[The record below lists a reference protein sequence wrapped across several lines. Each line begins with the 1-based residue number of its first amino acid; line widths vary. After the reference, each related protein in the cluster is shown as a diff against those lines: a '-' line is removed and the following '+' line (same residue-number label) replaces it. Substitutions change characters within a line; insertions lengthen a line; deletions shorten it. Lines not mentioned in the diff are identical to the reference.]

1 MDSEEDFY
9 NSSGDDAAED
19 IAEYSSEDDD
29 GGGDEELCS
38 TPKKHYTVLKEET
51 MKQLQ
56 ENDITEVCSFLAV
69 SRGIACTLLLRKRWS
84 VSSVFEDWFADED
97 RVRDAAGISTNQKP
111 NKHKAYCKICM
122 EKVNTNRMSSAA
134 CGHLYC
140 KDCLTN
146 YVAVSISDG
155 PQCLR
160 LRCPEP
166 GCAVVAGLDMVEAVA
181 AADDK
186 RRFYQYLHRSYVECS
201 RNRKWCPRAGCDC
214 AVEFDG
220 DGGGEETY
228 DVTCGC
234 HHKFCWGCTEEQHRP
249 LGCEA
254 VSKWREK
261 NTSEADNNTWILVN
275 TKPCPKC
282 DQKIEKD
289 QGCNHMTCKC
299 GHEFCWMCLGKFR
312 DYAHVCNKFHRDEE
326 EARGSRLEETR
337 KALMRYA
344 HYYERFAANHK
355 SSEIARADLVQAR
368 NKHLPELSKVQ
379 DMPETE
385 LEFVVEAWDQIVEC
399 RRVLK
404 WSYVFGY
411 YLKPEEQ
418 REKME
423 FFDFLQGQAESA
435 LERLHHFTEKEMKK
449 FLKPV
454 LQGQPDSALEKLHRC
469 IGKEKKK
476 LLEPI
481 QPSENFTDFRVE
493 LTDLTLVTKKYFEN
507 LIRALE
513 NDLVEVEGVGSK

>member
-9 NSSGDDAAED
+9 YSSGDDAAED
-19 IAEYSSEDDD
+19 FAEYSSEDDN
-29 GGGDEELCS
+29 GGDEEHYII
-38 TPKKHYTVLKEET
+38 PKKYYTVLKEET
-51 MKQLQ
+51 LKQLQ
-56 ENDITEVCSFLAV
+56 ENDISQVCSFLAV

-97 RVRDAAGISTNQKP
+97 RVRDAVGISNKQNRKP
-111 NKHKAYCKICM
+111 SKHKTYCKICM
-122 EKVNTNRMSSAA
+122 EKVKNNRMSSAA

-140 KDCLTN
+140 KDCWTN
-146 YVAVSISDG
+146 YVASSISGG
-155 PQCLR
+155 PECLR

-166 GCAVVAGLDMVEAVA
+166 KCAVVAGLDMVEAVA

-201 RNRKWCPRAGCDC
+201 RNRKWCPKPGCNY

-220 DGGGEETY
+220 GEGEETY

-234 HHKFCWGCTEEQHRP
+234 RHKFCWGCTEEQHRP
-249 LGCEA
+249 LGCETVA
-254 VSKWREK
+254 KWGEK
-261 NTSEADNNTWILVN
+261 NTSEAENNDWILVN

-282 DQKIEKD
+282 DKKIEKN

-299 GHEFCWMCLGKFR
+299 GHEFCWICLGKWKNQN
-312 DYAHVCNKFHRDEE
+312 HVCNKFHIDEE
-326 EARGSRLEETR
+326 EARDSSLEETR
-337 KALMRYA
+337 KALKRYA

-355 SSEIARADLVQAR
+355 SSEIARGDLVRAR
-368 NKHLPELSKVQ
+368 NEHLPKLSKEQ

-385 LEFVVEAWDQIVEC
+385 LEFVMEAWDQIVEC

-411 YLKPEEQ
+411 YLKPEEP
-418 REKME
+418 EKIE

-435 LERLHHFTEKEMKK
+435 LERLHHCTEKEMKK
-449 FLKPV
+449 FL
-454 LQGQPDSALEKLHRC
+454 
-469 IGKEKKK
+469 
-476 LLEPI
+476 EPC
-481 QPSENFTDFRVE
+481 QPSESFADFRVE
-493 LTDLTLVTKKYFEN
+493 LNDLTLITKKYFEN